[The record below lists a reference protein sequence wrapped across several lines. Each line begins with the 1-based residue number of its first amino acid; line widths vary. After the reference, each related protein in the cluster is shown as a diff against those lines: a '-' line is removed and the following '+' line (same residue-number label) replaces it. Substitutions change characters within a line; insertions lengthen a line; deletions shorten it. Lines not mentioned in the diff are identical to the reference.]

1 MCTGLWV
8 KRSGSPVESMCYDF
22 GLNSLFS
29 QCLSTARSINGHWW
43 IVKEAC
49 WNARCNVTKDWHAK
63 KTEISSHWMGYLA
76 WAQTFHLKCCE
87 KNLSFSSFT
96 EKKKNAWIF
105 SFSPGPKWMEW
116 PKIRP
121 INSKKVS
128 IPSGCNLDKLF
139 SIGLLLYPHWHH
151 LWGKCD

>member
-96 EKKKNAWIF
+96 EKKKMHEY
-105 SFSPGPKWMEW
+105 S
-116 PKIRP
+116 
-121 INSKKVS
+121 VS
-128 IPSGCNLDKLF
+128 LLGQNGWSDQKLDLSIVRKFPS
-139 SIGLLLYPHWHH
+139 LLVVI
-151 LWGKCD
+151 